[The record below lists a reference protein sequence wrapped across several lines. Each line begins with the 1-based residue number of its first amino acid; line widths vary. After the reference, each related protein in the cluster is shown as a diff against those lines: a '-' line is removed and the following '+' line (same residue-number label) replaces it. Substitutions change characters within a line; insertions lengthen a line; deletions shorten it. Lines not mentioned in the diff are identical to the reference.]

1 MSEEKVYAFP
11 NQTAPTRPAVFD
23 SDICTGCNMCV
34 DACQC
39 DVYMPNPEKGE
50 PPLIL
55 YPDECWYCACCVDNC
70 PNPGAIKLNYPLLW
84 RVPWKRKDT
93 GEYYW
98 IGMENPPP
106 PNTKPLV

>member
-1 MSEEKVYAFP
+1 MSDNKVYAFP

-23 SDICTGCNMCV
+23 ASLCTGCNICV

-39 DVYMPNPEKGE
+39 DVYMPNPNKGDV
-50 PPLIL
+50 PLIL

-70 PNPGAIKLNYPLLW
+70 PTEGAIKLNYPLIW

-93 GEYYW
+93 GKYYW